1 MSIRNTQNRAV
12 KTPAVGMVLA
22 LSCCLAG
29 GCAGVKHARTTEPV
43 APAPPAASI
52 QVAGTATTAVPTV
65 EVTPAGVVDSATHET
80 PAPSPVT
87 QAAHPA
93 EPAPAPPAAIAK
105 APAKAPSVIPAASP
119 KPSPKPSAAVVI
131 APAPAPQVAAK
142 VVTAPSA
149 PQAPIATLDFKS
161 LELRLR
167 QTKAIGVLTKLSL
180 KNQID
185 DLLDGFR
192 AYHRRQGTARLA
204 DLRRNYDMLV
214 LKVLALLQDSDP
226 PLARDIVRSRAAIWH
241 ILEDP
246 RKFTESNLMAGAT
259 P

>member
-1 MSIRNTQNRAV
+1 M
-12 KTPAVGMVLA
+12 
-22 LSCCLAG
+22 
-29 GCAGVKHARTTEPV
+29 KHARTTEPV

-52 QVAGTATTAVPTV
+52 QVAGTATTAVPPVAVAPASV
-65 EVTPAGVVDSATHET
+65 EAPAAHEA

-87 QAAHPA
+87 QAAPPA
-93 EPAPAPPAAIAK
+93 EPVLIPPTAVTRAPAQ
-105 APAKAPSVIPAASP
+105 APSVIPAAAP
-119 KPSPKPSAAVVI
+119 KPSPKPATAVVI
-131 APAPAPQVAAK
+131 APAPAPKAVAK
-142 VVTAPSA
+142 VATAPPA
-149 PQAPIATLDFKS
+149 PQAPAATLDFKS
-161 LELRLR
+161 LETRLR
-167 QTKAIGVLTKLSL
+167 QTKAIGVLTKISL

-192 AYHRRQGTARLA
+192 AYHRRQDTARLA